1 MAVNTKI
8 LTTFVLFLHVV
19 NTELGSVTSILISPD
34 MIKFNVHCN
43 YNAIATLKA
52 ILCGCT
58 GKRIFIGFIQT
69 MHFVEKQHN
78 LTLKALIIFSHLKI

>member
-1 MAVNTKI
+1 MATQLVFVCR
-8 LTTFVLFLHVV
+8 LTEKGYHCTFVFMS
-19 NTELGSVTSILISPD
+19 T
-34 MIKFNVHCN
+34 IKY
-43 YNAIATLKA
+43 YNAIATLKT